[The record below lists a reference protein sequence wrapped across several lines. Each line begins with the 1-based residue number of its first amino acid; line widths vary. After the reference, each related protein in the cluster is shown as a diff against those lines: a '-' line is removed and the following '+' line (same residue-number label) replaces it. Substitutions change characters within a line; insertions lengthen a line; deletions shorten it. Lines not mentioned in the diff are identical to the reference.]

1 MTVSEAVLFAAFV
14 SPPMPLGRVVAI
26 VNEPVTPTCQV
37 ALNVPVET
45 APGAIVKPEFDW
57 YMRLSPLLPTNVQS
71 LDARGS
77 VLSVL
82 SPTSMV
88 NDSVKVIVP
97 VVGAVPTLVI
107 ENVKDP
113 ASPAGRVVGPVMLGV
128 RSGTGVVVV
137 VVVVGGTVV
146 VVVVGAVVLVV
157 VVVGAVVLVVV
168 VVAGTRAAA
177 GALDGH
183 EDCAP
188 ARTSL
193 VVSTIVPTA
202 KARTMTAAGP
212 RRRRRTIHTSATPA
226 AMRRSASITNVS
238 MLAPVKAS
246 EQFTRWKP

>member
-71 LDARGS
+71 LDAGVQYERALADVDGERQREGHRPRGGGGA
-77 VLSVL
+77 
-82 SPTSMV
+82 
-88 NDSVKVIVP
+88 D
-97 VVGAVPTLVI
+97 VGDRERERPGF
-107 ENVKDP
+107 P
-113 ASPAGRVVGPVMLGV
+113 SRQGRRAGDARRQVGYRRGGGR
-128 RSGTGVVVV
+128 RSRRRHRRR
-137 VVVVGGTVV
+137 GG
-146 VVVVGAVVLVV
+146 GRAVVLVV

>member
-37 ALNVPVET
+37 APNVPVET
-45 APGAIVKPEFDW
+45 APGAIVRPEFDW
-57 YMRLSPLLPTNVQS
+57 YKRLLPLLPTNVQS

-82 SPTSMV
+82 APSMV

-107 ENVKDP
+107 EKVKDP
-113 ASPAGRVVGPVMLGV
+113 GSPAGRVVGPVMLGV

-146 VVVVGAVVLVV
+146 VVVVLLVEV
-157 VVVGAVVLVVV
+157 VVVGAGAAVV
-168 VVAGTRAAA
+168 VVAGARAAA

-183 EDCAP
+183 E
-188 ARTSL
+188 
-193 VVSTIVPTA
+193 V
-202 KARTMTAAGP
+202 
-212 RRRRRTIHTSATPA
+212 
-226 AMRRSASITNVS
+226 
-238 MLAPVKAS
+238 
-246 EQFTRWKP
+246 

>member
-26 VNEPVTPTCQV
+26 VNEPGTPICQV
-37 ALNVPVET
+37 ARNVPVET

-77 VLSVL
+77 VPSVL
-82 SPTSMV
+82 TPASMV

-146 VVVVGAVVLVV
+146 VVAVGAVVLVVGAVVLVV
-157 VVVGAVVLVVV
+157 VVVT
-168 VVAGTRAAA
+168 GTRAAA

-193 VVSTIVPTA
+193 VVTTIVPTA

-212 RRRRRTIHTSATPA
+212 TRRRRTIHTSATPA
-226 AMRRSASITNVS
+226 AMRRSASIINIS

-246 EQFTRWKP
+246 EQFTK